1 MITKGLLLRKIFG
14 DVNLSYIT
22 KFKYEN
28 NVISNEYVD
37 TCYIKFINNAFSVK
51 VFKVFSPLQI
61 SFSINDKFN
70 DMRTITDNHHH

>member
-1 MITKGLLLRKIFG
+1 MITKGLLLREIFG
-14 DVNLSYIT
+14 DVNLSCKT

-37 TCYIKFINNAFSVK
+37 TCYIKFISNAFSVK

-61 SFSINDKFN
+61 SFSINDTFN
-70 DMRTITDNHHH
+70 EMRIISYYDHL